1 MNKKKVGII
10 AECTCDLPRSTFEK
24 YGIDVLYFLI
34 ETESGIFT
42 DTDEIT
48 AQNILMHMESGG
60 KRSKPYPPTAE
71 VYKKAFEKNL
81 SKYDEVI
88 LVSISS
94 SVSHSVEQAKKSA
107 ALIED
112 GEGRIH
118 IFDSGH
124 LSSGLGF
131 MVMKAAEMANDG
143 CSAEKILSELELL
156 KARISTTFIIRNTN
170 YLYRNGLIK
179 RWLDRICTI
188 FNIHPILEMKNGK
201 LGPKSFIIGNYSYA
215 YRKYVR
221 KVLKRSYT
229 IDKKQ
234 VFIAYAGCSVKML
247 RTITREIEKQCH
259 FEEVTL
265 VSASATISCNCGPE
279 TFGVMFVRNQ

>member
-10 AECTCDLPRSTFEK
+10 AECTCDLPKSTIEK
-24 YGIDVLYFLI
+24 YDIDMLYFLI

-48 AQNILMHMESGG
+48 AQNILLHMESGG
-60 KRSKPYPPTAE
+60 KRSKPYPPAAE

-81 SKYDEVI
+81 AKYDEVI

-107 ALIED
+107 ALVENGAD
-112 GEGRIH
+112 RIH
-118 IFDSGH
+118 IFDTGH

-131 MVMKAAEMANDG
+131 MVMKAAELANEG
-143 CSAEKILSELELL
+143 RSADKILSELELL
-156 KARISTTFIIRNTN
+156 KKRISTTFIIRNTN

-179 RWLDRICTI
+179 RWLDRLCSL
-188 FNIHPILEMKNGK
+188 FNVHPILEMKSGK
-201 LGPKSFIIGNYSYA
+201 LIAKTFIIGNYTYA
-215 YRKYVR
+215 YRKYIR
-221 KVLKRSYT
+221 KILRKGYGA
-229 IDKKQ
+229 DKKK
-234 VFIAYAGCSVKML
+234 VFIAHAGCSVKML
-247 RTITREIEKQCH
+247 RTVTLEVEKQCH
-259 FEEVTL
+259 FEEVIP

-279 TFGVMFVRNQ
+279 TFGVMFLKSE